1 MTLQDRQ
8 RIATGLAEGRS
19 YAAIARRLDRPTS
32 TISREVSRNGG
43 PSDYRPERAHQA
55 TARRARR
62 GTPARSPE
70 AGPRDR
76 KVFEVEE
83 GAVEMAIG
91 MGLPKMVARVL
102 IGLWLSEDGRL
113 TAAELARGLKVSP
126 ASISMAVG
134 YLIQQGLIRR
144 ERDPRRRR
152 DIYVVDDDAWYH
164 STVISLRRTLA
175 AAEIAK
181 AAGQTLGLD
190 TPVGRRLARGG
201 AFLEQISLDGLASAE
216 HRRDLPP
223 VQQGRIPAR
232 PAP

>member
-1 MTLQDRQ
+1 LTQQDRR

-19 YAAIARRLDRPTS
+19 YAEIARRLARPTS
-32 TISREVSRNGG
+32 TISREVGRNGG

-62 GTPARSPE
+62 GTPARSAEPQ
-70 AGPRDR
+70 DR

-83 GAVEMAIG
+83 GAVEMAVG
-91 MGLPKMVARVL
+91 MGLPKMMARVL
-102 IGLWLSEDGRL
+102 IGLWLSQDGRL
-113 TAAELARGLKVSP
+113 TAAELSHGLKVSP

-134 YLIQQGLIRR
+134 YLTQQGLIRR

-164 STVISLRRTLA
+164 STMISSRQTLA

-181 AAGQTLGLD
+181 EAGRTLGLD

-201 AFLEQISLDGLASAE
+201 AFLERISLDALASAE
-216 HRRDLPP
+216 RWRDLSP
-223 VQQGRIPAR
+223 
-232 PAP
+232 

>member
-1 MTLQDRQ
+1 MSEGRLTRQDRQ

-19 YAAIARRLDRPTS
+19 YAEIARRLDRPTS
-32 TISREVSRNGG
+32 TISREIGRNGG
-43 PSDYRPERAHQA
+43 PGDYRPERAHQA
-55 TARRARR
+55 AAQRARR
-62 GTPARSPE
+62 RTLARSPE
-70 AGPRDR
+70 AEPKDR

-91 MGLPKMVARVL
+91 MGLPKMMARVL

-113 TAAELARGLKVSP
+113 TAAELSRGLKVSP

-134 YLIQQGLIRR
+134 YLTQQGLIRR
-144 ERDPRRRR
+144 DRDPQRRR

-164 STVISLRRTLA
+164 STVISSRQTLA
-175 AAEIAK
+175 AAEITK

-201 AFLEQISLDGLASAE
+201 AFLERISLDALASAE
-216 HRRDLPP
+216 RWRDLPP
-223 VQQGRIPAR
+223 
-232 PAP
+232 